1 MPEVAAAPAPA
12 PAPAAAPAPAPAP
25 AAPAPAPAA
34 AKVTVRGVALVPQ
47 PDASTTLDMSGPV
60 FALGVLVECAECDKH
75 MLSPQQ
81 SPYLRCFHCGVVV
94 RPAAGAPAPAPAA
107 PPASAAPSPAPAPAS
122 ALARAPAPA
131 PAPSPPA
138 EAAAAAGGGGASG
151 PRGRQTLPD
160 ATTKI
165 LETAF
170 LRAKAAEVRCSPPR
184 DCR

>member
-1 MPEVAAAPAPA
+1 MSEAPRQTAAEI
-12 PAPAAAPAPAPAP
+12 
-25 AAPAPAPAA
+25 
-34 AKVTVRGVALVPQ
+34 RQQG
-47 PDASTTLDMSGPV
+47 DGGGASHTP
-60 FALGVLVECAECDKH
+60 
-75 MLSPQQ
+75 
-81 SPYLRCFHCGVVV
+81 
-94 RPAAGAPAPAPAA
+94 
-107 PPASAAPSPAPAPAS
+107 
-122 ALARAPAPA
+122 

-138 EAAAAAGGGGASG
+138 AAAAAAGGGASG